1 MAFDAPVLLRV
12 CSTYVDVLLCI
23 CFVVYFIVSFIGCTS
38 EDAEILMP
46 CFFPYILELI
56 FLSNSYAS

>member
-12 CSTYVDVLLCI
+12 CSTYLDVSLYKCY
-23 CFVVYFIVSFIGCTS
+23 VVYFIVSFIGYMS

-46 CFFPYILELI
+46 YFFPYILELI
-56 FLSNSYAS
+56 FLSNSYAC